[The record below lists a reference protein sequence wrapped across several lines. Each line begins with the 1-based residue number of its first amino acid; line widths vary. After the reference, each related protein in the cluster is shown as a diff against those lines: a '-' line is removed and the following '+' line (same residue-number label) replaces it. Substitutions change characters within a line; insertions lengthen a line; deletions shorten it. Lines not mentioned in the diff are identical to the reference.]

1 MRAGHAAAFPA
12 LYRAGN
18 AQVVKRIALLDG
30 LRGFLIVFM
39 LMNHLTFSGSFA
51 LGWLNYAHFT
61 FMQSAQGF
69 IFLSGLLVGLAY
81 MSMFDRRG
89 PGTALRR
96 LSRRS
101 LELYGW
107 HLALV
112 LIVLVLSRL
121 IMGSS
126 AAWGDWLGHLYA
138 DGMAYVLTA
147 AGLLYQP
154 TFMDILPQYI
164 LYLLVSPLVLWLV
177 AGRRVW
183 LIATLSLSAWLFV
196 QLGACLPLVTGLEA
210 MLRYGST
217 DLVVRAHFNPLAWQ
231 ILFIPGVTIGALMAR
246 GEFVPER
253 AFLPEHTAWLS
264 LALSILLFFLG
275 WRLAL
280 LAGWVDTPVLLRFQ
294 AFERR
299 NEFGPVYLLSF
310 LAAAYA
316 IAWLLIAG
324 PRSGSVVATTAA
336 RWLRALLHHPFIML
350 LGRHAL
356 PVYAFHVLLVY
367 GLKLADWKLG
377 PLGDPWSSLL
387 ALISIAALA
396 IPALLAERR
405 RTLAAN
411 DRPTTGTRLTTP
423 SEVSAS

>member
-1 MRAGHAAAFPA
+1 M
-12 LYRAGN
+12 
-18 AQVVKRIALLDG
+18 KRIALLDG
-30 LRGFLIVFM
+30 LRGFFIVFM
-39 LMNHLTFSGSFA
+39 LLNHLTFSGSFA
-51 LGWLNYAHFT
+51 FGWLNYSHFT
-61 FMQSAQGF
+61 FVQSAQGF
-69 IFLSGLLVGLAY
+69 IFLSGLLVGLVY
-81 MSMFDRRG
+81 MPLFDRRG
-89 PGTALRR
+89 PWPAIRR
-96 LSRRS
+96 LGRRS

-112 LIVLVLSRL
+112 LTVLVLSRL
-121 IMGSS
+121 IVGSWV
-126 AAWGDWLGHLYA
+126 AWGDWLGHLYE
-138 DGMAYVLTA
+138 DGMAYAVAA

-164 LYLLVSPLVLWLV
+164 IYLLVSPLVLCLV
-177 AGRRVW
+177 ASGRLW

-196 QLGACLPLVTGLEA
+196 QLGAHLPLVTRLEDV
-210 MLRYGST
+210 LWYGDT
-217 DLVVRAHFNPLAWQ
+217 DMVVRAHFNPLAWQ
-231 ILFIPGVTIGALMAR
+231 ILFIPGVTIGALMSR
-246 GEFVPER
+246 GEFVPEKV
-253 AFLPEHTAWLS
+253 FSPKHTAWLS

-280 LAGWVDTPVLLRFQ
+280 LAGWVNTPVLLRFQ

-310 LAAAYA
+310 LAASYV

-324 PRSGSVVATTAA
+324 PNSRSVVATTVAH
-336 RWLRALLHHPFIML
+336 WLRALLDHPFLML

-387 ALISIAALA
+387 ALFSIAALA
-396 IPALLAERR
+396 IPALLVEHR
-405 RTLAAN
+405 RTRAAI
-411 DRPTTGTRLTTP
+411 DRPPTGTRSIAP
-423 SEVSAS
+423 SDVLRP